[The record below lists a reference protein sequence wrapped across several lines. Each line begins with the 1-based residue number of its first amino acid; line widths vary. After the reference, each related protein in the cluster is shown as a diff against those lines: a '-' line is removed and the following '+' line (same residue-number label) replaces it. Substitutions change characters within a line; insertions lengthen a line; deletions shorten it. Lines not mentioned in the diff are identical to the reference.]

1 MTEVKKCTLP
11 EDINECRYFVRCNK
25 LCCKVNKCSY
35 QEIEE
40 ENIKP
45 NQYVRKERW
54 CEKYYKGSRPK
65 KS

>member
-1 MTEVKKCTLP
+1 MTEVKKCILP

-54 CEKYYKGSRPK
+54 YEKYYKGSRPK